1 MNLTYIDNGH
11 YKLTAQQA
19 KALCMERR
27 LPRFGYEMKA
37 DPAVLE
43 TVKIGKVDYTRGPT
57 GTWVE
62 FSFKAKNAT
71 YAWVKRTPLSWWN
84 GKEVKNGWTWS
95 LHLYY

>member
-11 YKLTAQQA
+11 YKLTAAQA
-19 KALCMERR
+19 KALCWDRH

-43 TVKIGKVDYTRGPT
+43 TVKVGKVNHNKGPN
-57 GTWVE
+57 GTWEE
-62 FSFKAKNAT
+62 FQFKAKNAT
-71 YAWVKRTPLSWWN
+71 SAYVLRTPLSWWN
-84 GKEVKNGWTWS
+84 GAPVKNNWVWA